1 MAFKKENFYIET
13 FGCQMNEFDSER
25 ISAIL
30 EKQGYLKTENRENAG
45 LIILNTCSVRLKAEN
60 KLFGHIGN
68 LKVLKEQNPGLV
80 ICIGG
85 CTAQSLKEKL
95 IDTFPYIDIVFGTG
109 NIENLPDLVKTRAAS
124 TKSICET
131 SGNPEEIKELIDFKR
146 KFPFKA
152 FIPVMT
158 GCDNYCSYCIVP
170 YVRGH
175 EKSIKPATIIDSIK
189 KLTADGVFEVTLLG
203 QNVNSYGQSFGH
215 NVEAEGAA
223 LKNANSFAKLL
234 NEIAAIQGIKRIR
247 FMTSHP
253 KDFTEDI
260 INAVR
265 DNSNVMGHI
274 HLPFQS
280 GSDKILEMMNRKYTS
295 KEYEDLFY
303 KMKERI
309 PDCSVTTDIIVGF
322 PGEQEEDF
330 NKTLE
335 LVRKLKFSR
344 AFTFLYSSRKGTK
357 AEAFYDPVPIV
368 EKKKWFKQLLDTQ
381 NAISL
386 AENEK
391 MTGKV
396 FEALVE
402 SESTKKSGRLEGR
415 LENNTIVNFD
425 GPKELTGSFINLEIT
440 QAHPFYLS
448 GKIAEHK

>member
-1 MAFKKENFYIET
+1 MVFKKENFYIET

-30 EKQGYLKTENRENAG
+30 ERHGYLKTDSQEDAG

-60 KLFGHIGN
+60 RLFGHIGN
-68 LKVLKEQNPGLV
+68 LKVLKEQNPSLV

-95 IDTFPYIDIVFGTG
+95 NDTFPYIDIVFGTG
-109 NIENLPDLVKTRAAS
+109 NIENLPDLIKARAAS
-124 TKSICET
+124 SKSICET
-131 SGNPEEIKELIDFKR
+131 SGNPDEIKEFVDFKR

-152 FIPVMT
+152 FVPVMT

-170 YVRGH
+170 YVRGN
-175 EKSIKPATIIDSIK
+175 EKSIKPAIILDSIK
-189 KLTADGVFEVTLLG
+189 KLVADGVIEVTLLG
-203 QNVNSYGQSFGH
+203 QNVNSYG
-215 NVEAEGAA
+215 NVFDNNCKNGVNAE
-223 LKNANSFAKLL
+223 NINSFAKLL
-234 NEIAAIQGIKRIR
+234 NEISALQDIKRIR

-265 DNSNVMGHI
+265 DNRNIMEHI

-280 GSDKILEMMNRKYTS
+280 GSDKILAMMNRKYTS

-303 KMKERI
+303 KIKDRI
-309 PDCSVTTDIIVGF
+309 PDCAVTTDIIVGF

-335 LVRKLKFSR
+335 LVRKLKFNR
-344 AFTFLYSSRKGTK
+344 AFTFLYSSRRGTK
-357 AEAFYDPVPIV
+357 AETFDDPVPV
-368 EKKKWFKQLLDTQ
+368 AEKKKWFKQLLDVQ
-381 NAISL
+381 NTISL
-386 AENEK
+386 AENGK

-402 SESTKKSGRLEGR
+402 SESAKKSSRLEGR
-415 LENNTIVNFD
+415 LKNNTIVNFD

-448 GKIAEHK
+448 GKIA

>member
-1 MAFKKENFYIET
+1 MAIKKENFYIET

-25 ISAIL
+25 ITAIL
-30 EKQGYLKTENRENAG
+30 ERQGYLKTNNQEDAG
-45 LIILNTCSVRLKAEN
+45 LIVLNTCSVRLKAEN

-95 IDTFPYIDIVFGTG
+95 NDTFPHIDVVFGTG
-109 NIENLPDLVKTRAAS
+109 NIENLPYLIKARAAS
-124 TKSICET
+124 AKSICET
-131 SGNPEEIKELIDFKR
+131 SENPEEIKELIDFKR

-175 EKSIKPATIIDSIK
+175 EKSIKPSIILDSIK
-189 KLTADGVFEVTLLG
+189 KLAADGVTEVTLLG
-203 QNVNSYGQSFGH
+203 QNVNSYGHGFNRDGK
-215 NVEAEGAA
+215 AA
-223 LKNANSFAKLL
+223 GTGEKINSFSKLL
-234 NEIAAIQGIKRIR
+234 NEVAAIQGIKRIR

-265 DNSNVMGHI
+265 DNSNIMGHI

-280 GSDKILEMMNRKYTS
+280 GSDKILEMMNRKYTA

-303 KMKERI
+303 KIKERI
-309 PDCSVTTDIIVGF
+309 PDCAVTTDIIVGF

-335 LVRKLKFSR
+335 LVRKLRFTR
-344 AFTFLYSSRKGTK
+344 AFTFLYSSRRGTK
-357 AEAFYDPVPIV
+357 AETFDDFVPAL

-381 NAISL
+381 NTISL
-386 AENEK
+386 EENMK
-391 MTGKV
+391 MTEKV

-402 SESTKKSGRLEGR
+402 SESMKKSGRLEGR

-425 GPKELTGSFINLEIT
+425 GPKELTGKFINLEIT

-448 GKIAEHK
+448 GKIV

>member
-1 MAFKKENFYIET
+1 
-13 FGCQMNEFDSER
+13 MNEFDSER

-30 EKQGYLKTENRENAG
+30 ERHGYLNTGSQEDAG

-60 KLFGHIGN
+60 KLFGHIGS
-68 LKVLKEQNPGLV
+68 LKVLKEQNPDLI
-80 ICIGG
+80 ICVGG

-95 IDTFPYIDIVFGTG
+95 TDTFPYIDIVFGTG
-109 NIENLPDLVKTRAAS
+109 NIENLPYLIKARAAS
-124 TKSICET
+124 AKSICET
-131 SGNPEEIKELIDFKR
+131 SGNPPEIRELIDFKR

-152 FIPVMT
+152 FLPVMT

-175 EKSIKPATIIDSIK
+175 EKSISPAVIIDSIK
-189 KLTADGVFEVTLLG
+189 KLAADGVFEVTLLG
-203 QNVNSYGQSFGH
+203 QNVNSYGQGLNCGSK
-215 NVEAEGAA
+215 VAA
-223 LKNANSFAKLL
+223 AGKNINNFAKLL
-234 NEIAAIQGIKRIR
+234 NEVAGIQGIKRIR

-265 DNSNVMGHI
+265 DNSNIMGHI

-280 GSDKILEMMNRKYTS
+280 GSDKILEMMNRKYTA

-303 KMKERI
+303 KIKERI
-309 PDCSVTTDIIVGF
+309 PDCAVTTDIIVGF

-330 NKTLE
+330 NETLE
-335 LVRKLKFSR
+335 LVRKLRFNR
-344 AFTFLYSSRKGTK
+344 AFTFLYSSRRGTK
-357 AEAFYDPVPIV
+357 AETFDDTVPIM
-368 EKKKWFKQLLDTQ
+368 EKKKWFNQLLDTQ
-381 NAISL
+381 NAISF
-386 AENEK
+386 AENMK

-396 FEALVE
+396 LEALVE
-402 SESTKKSGRLEGR
+402 SGSTKKSNRLEGR

-425 GPKELTGSFINLEIT
+425 GPKELTGTFINLEIT

-448 GKIAEHK
+448 GKII

>member
-30 EKQGYLKTENRENAG
+30 ERQGYLKTENQEDAG

-95 IDTFPYIDIVFGTG
+95 TDIFPYIDIVFGTG
-109 NIENLPDLVKTRAAS
+109 NIEYLPELIKTRAS
-124 TKSICET
+124 SSKSICET

-152 FIPVMT
+152 FLPVMT

-175 EKSIKPATIIDSIK
+175 EKSIKPAVIIKSIK
-189 KLTADGVFEVTLLG
+189 KLVADGVFEVMLLG
-203 QNVNSYGQSFGH
+203 QNVNSYG
-215 NVEAEGAA
+215 NVFDKELNTTSINEEDII
-223 LKNANSFAKLL
+223 SFAKLL
-234 NEIAAIQGIKRIR
+234 NEIAAIRGIKRIR

-253 KDFTEDI
+253 KDFKEDI

-265 DNSNVMGHI
+265 DNNNVMGHI

-280 GSDKILEMMNRKYTS
+280 GSDKILAMMNRKYTS

-303 KMKERI
+303 KIKDRI
-309 PDCSVTTDIIVGF
+309 PDCAVTTDIIVGF

-330 NKTLE
+330 NKTLD

-344 AFTFLYSSRKGTK
+344 AFTFLYSSRRGTK
-357 AEAFYDPVPIV
+357 AEAFDDPVPLA

-381 NAISL
+381 NTISL
-386 AENEK
+386 AENVK

-396 FEALVE
+396 FEVLVE
-402 SESTKKSGRLEGR
+402 SESTKKSSRLEGR

-425 GPKELTGSFINLEIT
+425 GPKELIGRFINMEIT
-440 QAHPFYLS
+440 HAYPFYLS
-448 GKIAEHK
+448 GKIVQDK

>member
-175 EKSIKPATIIDSIK
+175 EKSIKPAIIIDSIK
-189 KLTADGVFEVTLLG
+189 KLAADGVFEVTLLG

-215 NVEAEGAA
+215 NVEAEDAA

-425 GPKELTGSFINLEIT
+425 GPKGLTGSFINLEIT

>member
-175 EKSIKPATIIDSIK
+175 EKSIKPAIIIDSIK
-189 KLTADGVFEVTLLG
+189 KLAADGVFEVTLLG

-425 GPKELTGSFINLEIT
+425 GPKGLTGSFINLEIT

>member
-1 MAFKKENFYIET
+1 
-13 FGCQMNEFDSER
+13 MNEFDSER
-25 ISAIL
+25 IAAIL
-30 EKQGYLKTENRENAG
+30 ERQGYLKTENQEDAG
-45 LIILNTCSVRLKAEN
+45 LIVLNTCSVRLKAEN

-95 IDTFPYIDIVFGTG
+95 TEAFPYIDIVFGTG
-109 NIENLPDLVKTRAAS
+109 NIENLPVLIKARAS
-124 TKSICET
+124 SSKSICET
-131 SGNPEEIKELIDFKR
+131 SGNPKEIKELIDFKR

-175 EKSIKPATIIDSIK
+175 EKSIKPAIIIDSIK
-189 KLTADGVFEVTLLG
+189 KLAADGVFEVMLLG
-203 QNVNSYGQSFGH
+203 QNVNSYGNAFDNEH
-215 NVEAEGAA
+215 NAA
-223 LKNANSFAKLL
+223 GFNGENINSFAKLL
-234 NEIAAIQGIKRIR
+234 NEIAAIRGIKRIR

-253 KDFTEDI
+253 KDFKEDI

-280 GSDKILEMMNRKYTS
+280 GSDKILAMMNRKYTS

-303 KMKERI
+303 KIKDRI

-330 NKTLE
+330 NKTLD

-344 AFTFLYSSRKGTK
+344 AFTFLYSARRGTK
-357 AEAFYDPVPIV
+357 AEDFYDPVPLA

-381 NAISL
+381 NTISL
-386 AENEK
+386 AENVK

-402 SESTKKSGRLEGR
+402 SESTKKSSRLEGR

-425 GPKELTGSFINLEIT
+425 GLKELIGRFINLEIT

-448 GKIAEHK
+448 GKIVQDK

>member
-109 NIENLPDLVKTRAAS
+109 NIENLSDLIKTRATS
-124 TKSICET
+124 SKSICKT

-189 KLTADGVFEVTLLG
+189 KLAADGVFEVTLLG

-425 GPKELTGSFINLEIT
+425 GPKGLTGSFINLEIT